1 MIILDRRCYVHI
13 YKFSDYVIKIG
24 FLLLR
29 YSISLAG
36 FAGIN

>member
-1 MIILDRRCYVHI
+1 MIILDSRCYVHI
-13 YKFSDYVIKIG
+13 YKFSDYVIKMG
-24 FLLLR
+24 SLLLH